1 MKSFKH
7 LFEEFNG
14 TDQIIYVDMD
24 GVLCDFIGG
33 VKKVTGQDFTD
44 PDLNKLVKKEI
55 KDQIQD
61 YGRFWHELEWHD
73 GGRELWQRIRK
84 YNPQILSAYPKWDHN
99 GIPGKHEWTRK
110 NLKLQ
115 KNRANLVQRH
125 EKSDYAT
132 NSNGR
137 PNILIDDYIKNIR
150 EFEDRGGIGIHH
162 INTSRTI
169 AELKKLGL

>member
-24 GVLCDFIGG
+24 GVLADFIGG
-33 VKKVTGQDFTD
+33 VRKVTGQDFTD
-44 PDLNKLVKKEI
+44 PDLNKLVKTEI

-61 YGRFWHELEWHD
+61 YGRFWQQLEWHD

-84 YNPQILSAYPKWDHN
+84 YNPQILSAYAKWDRN
-99 GIPGKHEWTRK
+99 SVPGKHEWTRT

-115 KNRANLVQRH
+115 RN
-125 EKSDYAT
+125 
-132 NSNGR
+132 
-137 PNILIDDYIKNIR
+137 
-150 EFEDRGGIGIHH
+150 
-162 INTSRTI
+162 
-169 AELKKLGL
+169 

>member
-1 MKSFKH
+1 VKSFKY

-14 TDQIIYVDMD
+14 KDQIIYVDMD
-24 GVLCDFIGG
+24 GVLADFIGG

-44 PDLNKLVKKEI
+44 PDLNHLNKKEI

-73 GGRELWQRIRK
+73 GGQELWQKVRK
-84 YNPQILSAYPKWDHN
+84 YNPQILSAYANWDRN
-99 GIPGKHEWTRK
+99 SIPGKYDWCKR
-110 NLKLQ
+110 NLRLQ
-115 KNRANLVQRH
+115 KNRVNLVQRAD
-125 EKSDYAT
+125 KSDYAT

-150 EFEDRGGIGIHH
+150 EFENRGGIGIHH